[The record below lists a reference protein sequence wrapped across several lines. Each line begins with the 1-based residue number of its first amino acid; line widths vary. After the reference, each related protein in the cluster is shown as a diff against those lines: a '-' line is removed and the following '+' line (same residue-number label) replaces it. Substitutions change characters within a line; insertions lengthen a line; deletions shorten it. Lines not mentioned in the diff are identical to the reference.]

1 MESMTSDETEVQYF
15 HCYAT
20 ANDRVFYL
28 EDFINLL
35 SIKSNFSGVDR
46 LTLYIAISKVKNMN
60 FIDRIF
66 VFLVKKIFRNHP
78 TVRLE
83 SIFFKENI
91 GRDFSSYSLLYK
103 KLEEKASVNDFVFFQ
118 NRSASGP
125 YKKKWIEDFVH
136 QYRKFNNIA
145 LCGSTISFKD
155 HPKRSKKTNLP
166 HVQTY
171 AFLTKVKFLK
181 MFNNEFPAE
190 NETDRLKI
198 ITNGEIALSQF
209 FLNKG
214 FDITSME
221 WSDNAINNNTIP
233 ISNNDCKNDV
243 VYNHQFYHRRYFK
256 KHKLLKI
263 KKIMGL
269 IFAKMDKNTFF

>member
-1 MESMTSDETEVQYF
+1 MVASETEVQYF

-20 ANDRVFYL
+20 ANDSKFYF
-28 EDFINLL
+28 EDFNNLL
-35 SIKSNFSGVDR
+35 NIKSNFSGVDK
-46 LTLYIAISKVKNMN
+46 LILYIAISKVKPVN

-66 VFLVKKIFRNHP
+66 VNLVKKMFQGHP

-83 SIFFKENI
+83 SVFFKENI

-103 KLEEKASVNDFVFFQ
+103 KIEEKASVNDFVFFQ

-125 YKKKWIEDFVH
+125 YKKRWIEDFVH
-136 QYRKFNNIA
+136 QYQKFDNIA
-145 LCGSTISFKD
+145 LCGSTINFND
-155 HPKRSKKTNLP
+155 HPKRSKRTNLP

-181 MFNNEFPAE
+181 MLKNEFPAE

-209 FLNKG
+209 FINKG

-221 WSDNAINNNTIP
+221 WPSNAINNDTSP
-233 ISNNDCKNDV
+233 ISNSDCKNNV

-263 KKIMGL
+263 KKVMGL
-269 IFAKMDKNTFF
+269 LFIK